1 MFFIARICSVVRG
14 TSGELLCAGAGVSV
28 VSMGVWLPGDSLD
41 SAMMAG
47 DQLRIVT
54 REAYFGFESRCC
66 SVAGIGRLQLLMFHI
81 WCLLACFL
89 RLCDCVSCKHEDV
102 FQSKEKPLTRQM
114 AEGQKDRAEMS

>member
-14 TSGELLCAGAGVSV
+14 TSAELLCAGAGVSV

-54 REAYFGFESRCC
+54 RG
-66 SVAGIGRLQLLMFHI
+66 
-81 WCLLACFL
+81 
-89 RLCDCVSCKHEDV
+89 
-102 FQSKEKPLTRQM
+102 T
-114 AEGQKDRAEMS
+114 